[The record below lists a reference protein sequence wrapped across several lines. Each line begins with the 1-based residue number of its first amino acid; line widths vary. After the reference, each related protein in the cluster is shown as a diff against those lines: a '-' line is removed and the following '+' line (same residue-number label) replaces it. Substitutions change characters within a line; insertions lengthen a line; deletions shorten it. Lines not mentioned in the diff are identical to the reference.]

1 MLLTFMVLVWRKMT
15 SDQSQELRTPMD
27 ENDVG
32 GKMSCR
38 FCCYLWEAW
47 KQWIMQLISSFIC
60 KAEVLF
66 NVLYCFYKVTKQDSM
81 NSVVFFLRC

>member
-1 MLLTFMVLVWRKMT
+1 MLLTFMVLVWSKMT

-32 GKMSCR
+32 GKMSWR
-38 FCCYLWEAW
+38 FCCYLWEAC

-60 KAEVLF
+60 VPEVLC

-81 NSVVFFLRC
+81 NSVVFFLCC